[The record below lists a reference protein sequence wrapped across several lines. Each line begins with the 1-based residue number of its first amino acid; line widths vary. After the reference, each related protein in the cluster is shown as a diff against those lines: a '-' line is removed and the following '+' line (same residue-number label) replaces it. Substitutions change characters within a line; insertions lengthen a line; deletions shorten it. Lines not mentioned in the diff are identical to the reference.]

1 MNEPTAFQRL
11 NPIIQEE
18 LYRMKWTDLRSIQVD
33 AIHAI
38 LGGNKHL
45 IISANTAGGKTE
57 AAFLPILS
65 EIVEDHTSSVR
76 ALYVG
81 PLKALINDQFRRLEE
96 LCERAEIPVHK
107 WHGDVGQS
115 KKHQV
120 LKSPGGVLLITPESI
135 ESLFINHPDK
145 LDILFSH
152 LSFIV
157 IDEMH
162 AFLGTE
168 RGAQLRSLL
177 ARLTQRANHQ
187 VRIIGLS
194 ATLGDMTSAQKWV
207 DQKNPDSIAMIKSGD
222 NKTVKYII
230 KGYRRLKSGEECGE
244 DSSDKENAESIAT
257 PDDFRLAKDLINAF
271 AGKTALI
278 FANSKQQLELYA
290 DLTGRLLL
298 RAGRPNLFRIHHGSL
313 SKAEREDTEEALR
326 SKSSPTATFCS
337 STLELGIDVG
347 NISRVGQI
355 GAPWS
360 VSSLKQRLGRSG
372 RGEDQASELW
382 LYMVEDAATEQSKP
396 IDRLYP
402 QLLRAIAMTEL
413 MLEDW
418 CEPPDIERWHL
429 STLVQQ
435 IMSVIAEAGGASALT
450 LFERLITRGSFKNID
465 QKTLVRVLR
474 SIGANDLVEQ
484 TPEGTIIL
492 GLKGERIVRSFE
504 FYSAF
509 VTEKELR
516 VLHRGHLIG
525 TVSALPTTGAE
536 GFLILAG
543 RRWKIIE
550 INLDRE
556 EILVEPSRG
565 GRLPLF
571 SGSSGPDLHPRI
583 HEKMREILSDT
594 RVPVY
599 LDQLAKEMLQ
609 EARIFA
615 RESDILHHPFF
626 RNGNDTLWFTWCG
639 TRANRT
645 LLGLGLYKD
654 LDVSDEGIALSFEKM
669 RDTDIQMCYSQFL
682 SEQPDLVKLAEHF
695 PVKIVEKY
703 DGFLTEDLLCEAF
716 ARNYLDLPGALKSIK
731 GMPFISDS
739 EAP

>member
-1 MNEPTAFQRL
+1 MNEPSAFQQL
-11 NPIIQEE
+11 HPIIQEE
-18 LYRMKWTDLRSIQVD
+18 LYRMKWTNLRPIQVE
-33 AIHAI
+33 AIQAI
-38 LGGNKHL
+38 LGSNKHL

-65 EIVEDHTSSVR
+65 DIVEDHASSVR

-96 LCERAEIPVHK
+96 LCEHAEIPVHK

-145 LDILFSH
+145 LDNLFSH
-152 LSFIV
+152 LTYIV
-157 IDEMH
+157 IDELH

-177 ARLTQRANHQ
+177 ARLTQHAGHD

-194 ATLGDMTSAQKWV
+194 ATLGDMASAQKWV
-207 DQKNPDSIAMIKSGD
+207 DRQNPDNVMLITNDD
-222 NKTVKYII
+222 NKTIKCII
-230 KGYRRLKSGEECGE
+230 KGYQRLESGKECGE
-244 DSSDKENAESIAT
+244 DSTDKENAESVAT
-257 PDDFRLAKDLINAF
+257 SDDFRLAKDLINTF
-271 AGKTALI
+271 AYKTALI

-290 DLTGRLLL
+290 DLTGRLLSQS
-298 RAGRPNLFRIHHGSL
+298 GRPNPFRIHHGSL

-326 SKSSPTATFCS
+326 SSRSTATFCS

-347 NISRVGQI
+347 NVSAVGLI

-372 RGEDQASELW
+372 RREGEPSVLW
-382 LYMVEDAATEQSKP
+382 LYVVEDAANEQTRP
-396 IDRLYP
+396 IHRIYP

-413 MLEDW
+413 MLEKW
-418 CEPPDIERWHL
+418 CEPPDIECWHL

-450 LFERLITRGSFKNID
+450 LYERLITRGSFKNIN
-465 QKTLVRVLR
+465 QQTFVRILR
-474 SIGANDLVEQ
+474 SIGAKDLIEQ
-484 TPEGTIIL
+484 TPEGIIIL
-492 GLKGERIVRSFE
+492 GLKGERIVRSYE

-525 TVSALPTTGAE
+525 TVSALPTTGAD

-543 RRWKIIE
+543 RRWKILE
-550 INLDRE
+550 IDLERE

-571 SGSSGPDLHPRI
+571 GGSSGPDLHPHI
-583 HEKMREILSDT
+583 HEKMREILFGT
-594 RVPVY
+594 KMPVY
-599 LDQLAKEMLQ
+599 LDQVAKEMLQ
-609 EARIFA
+609 EARNFA
-615 RESDILHHPFF
+615 RESDIQHHPFF
-626 RNGNDTLWFTWCG
+626 RYGKEVIWFTWCG
-639 TRANRT
+639 TRTNRT

-654 LDVSDEGIALSFEKM
+654 LDVSDEGIALTFENM
-669 RDTDIQMCYSQFL
+669 SDVEIQECYGQFL
-682 SEQPDLVKLAEHF
+682 LEQTDPVELASCF
-695 PVKIVEKY
+695 PVKAIEKY
-703 DGFLTEDLLCEAF
+703 DSYLADELLSEAF
-716 ARNYLDLPGALKSIK
+716 AHNYLDLPGALRTIK
-731 GMPFISDS
+731 GMSRTS
-739 EAP
+739 EPS

>member
-1 MNEPTAFQRL
+1 MNEPSAFQRL

-18 LYRMKWTDLRSIQVD
+18 LYRMKWTNLRPIQVE

-38 LGGNKHL
+38 LGSNKHL

-57 AAFLPILS
+57 AAFLPVPS
-65 EIVEDHTSSVR
+65 EIVEDHASSVR

-96 LCERAEIPVHK
+96 LCEHAEIPVHK
-107 WHGDVGQS
+107 WHGDVGQC
-115 KKHQV
+115 KKHKV
-120 LKSPGGVLLITPESI
+120 LKAPGGVLLITPESI

-145 LDILFSH
+145 IDRLFSH
-152 LSFIV
+152 LDYIV

-162 AFLGTE
+162 AFIDTE
-168 RGAQLRSLL
+168 RGAHLRSLL
-177 ARLTQRANHQ
+177 ARLMQHANHS

-194 ATLGDMTSAQKWV
+194 ATLGDTASAQKWV
-207 DQKNPDSIAMIKSGD
+207 DGHNPDSVTLITNND
-222 NKTVKYII
+222 NKDVKYLI
-230 KGYRRLKSGEECGE
+230 KGYRRLKTGEEQGE
-244 DSSDKENAESIAT
+244 TSYKEKNAESILT
-257 PDDFRLAKDLINAF
+257 LEDSRLANDIINTF

-278 FANSKQQLELYA
+278 FANNKQMLEFYA
-290 DLTGRLLL
+290 DHARELQFEIGLQN
-298 RAGRPNLFRIHHGSL
+298 PFRIHHGSL
-313 SKAEREDTEEALR
+313 SKGEREDTEEALR
-326 SKSSPTATFCS
+326 SSTPTATFCS

-347 NISRVGQI
+347 NVCAVGQI

-372 RGEDQASELW
+372 RHEGEPSVLW
-382 LYMVEDAATEQSKP
+382 LYVVEDAATEQSRP

-413 MLEDW
+413 MLEHW

-435 IMSVIAEAGGASALT
+435 IMSIIAEAGGASALT

-599 LDQLAKEMLQ
+599 LDQVAKEMLQ
-609 EARIFA
+609 EARTFA
-615 RESDILHHPFF
+615 RDSDILHHPFF
-626 RNGNDTLWFTWCG
+626 RNGNDTIWFTWCG

-645 LLGLGLYKD
+645 LLGLGLYKE
-654 LDVSDEGIALSFEKM
+654 LDASDEGIALYFEKM
-669 RDTDIQMCYSQFL
+669 RDTDIQGYYSQFL
-682 SEQPDLVKLAEHF
+682 SEQPDPVKLAEYF
-695 PVKIVEKY
+695 PVKTVEKY
-703 DGFLTEDLLCEAF
+703 DSFLTEDLLCEAF
-716 ARNYLDLPGALKSIK
+716 ARNYLDLPGALKTIK
-731 GMPFISDS
+731 GMPLISDS

>member
-1 MNEPTAFQRL
+1 MNEPSAFQRL

-18 LYRMKWTDLRSIQVD
+18 LYRMKWTALRPIQVD
-33 AIHAI
+33 AIHAV
-38 LGGNKHL
+38 LGSDAHL

-65 EIVEDHTSSVR
+65 DIVEDHASSVR

-96 LCERAEIPVHK
+96 LCEHAEIPVHK

-115 KKHQV
+115 KKHRV

-145 LDILFSH
+145 LDKLFSN
-152 LSFIV
+152 LTYIV
-157 IDEMH
+157 IDELH

-177 ARLTQRANHQ
+177 ARLTQRENRDM
-187 VRIIGLS
+187 RIIGLS
-194 ATLGDMTSAQKWV
+194 ATLGDMSSAQQWV
-207 DQKNPDSIAMIKSGD
+207 DRRNPDNVALITSDD
-222 NKTVKYII
+222 NKTIKYII
-230 KGYRRLKSGEECGE
+230 KGYRRLETGEECGE
-244 DSSDKENAESIAT
+244 DSTDEEDAESIAT
-257 PDDFRLAKDLINAF
+257 PDDFRLAKDIINTF
-271 AGKTALI
+271 AGKTALV
-278 FANSKQQLELYA
+278 FANSKKQLELYA
-290 DLTGRLLL
+290 DLTGRLLSQ
-298 RAGRPNLFRIHHGSL
+298 AGQPNPFRIHHGSL

-326 SKSSPTATFCS
+326 SSRPTATFCS

-347 NISRVGQI
+347 KVRAVGQI

-372 RGEDQASELW
+372 RGEGEPSVLW
-382 LYMVEDAATEQSKP
+382 LYVVEDAATEQSRP

-413 MLEDW
+413 MLEHW

-435 IMSVIAEAGGASALT
+435 IMSAIAEVGGASAST
-450 LFERLITRGSFKNID
+450 LYERLVARGSFENID
-465 QKTLVRVLR
+465 LQTFIRILR
-474 SIGANDLVEQ
+474 GMGANDLVEQ

-492 GLKGERIVRSFE
+492 GLKGERIVRSFD

-525 TVSALPTTGAE
+525 TVSALPTTGAD

-571 SGSSGPDLHPRI
+571 AGSLGPDLHPRI
-583 HEKMREILSDT
+583 HEKMREVLSDT
-594 RVPVY
+594 KVPIY
-599 LDQLAKEMLQ
+599 LDQVAKEMLH
-609 EARIFA
+609 EARTFA
-615 RESDILHHPFF
+615 QKSDILRHPFF
-626 RNGNDTLWFTWCG
+626 RDGNNTIWFTWCG
-639 TRANRT
+639 ARVNRT
-645 LLGLGLYKD
+645 LLGLGLDKG
-654 LDVSDEGIALSFEKM
+654 LDVSDEGIALAFEKIS
-669 RDTDIQMCYSQFL
+669 DTDIQAYYSQYL
-682 SEQPDLVKLAEHF
+682 LEQPDPVELVKCF
-695 PVKIVEKY
+695 PVKAVEKY
-703 DGFLTEDLLCEAF
+703 DGFLTNELLCESF
-716 ARNYLDLPGALKSIK
+716 ARNYLDMPGAIK
-731 GMPFISDS
+731 TIRGMPLTS
-739 EAP
+739 EIF

>member
-1 MNEPTAFQRL
+1 MNEPSAFQRL

-18 LYRMKWTDLRSIQVD
+18 LYRMKWTNLRPIQVE

-38 LGGNKHL
+38 LGSNKHL

-57 AAFLPILS
+57 AAFLPVLS
-65 EIVEDHTSSVR
+65 EIVEDHASSVR

-96 LCERAEIPVHK
+96 LCEHAEIPVHK

-115 KKHQV
+115 KKSRV

-145 LDILFSH
+145 LDKLFSH
-152 LSFIV
+152 LAYIV

-162 AFLGTE
+162 AFLGTV

-177 ARLTQRANHQ
+177 ARLTQRANHD

-194 ATLGDMTSAQKWV
+194 ATLGDMASAKRWV
-207 DQKNPDSIAMIKSGD
+207 DGINPDSVYLITSD
-222 NKTVKYII
+222 ENKTIRYLI
-230 KGYRRLKSGEECGE
+230 KGYRRLKTGEERGE
-244 DSSDKENAESIAT
+244 AFSDEKNAEFNAT
-257 PDDFRLAKDLINAF
+257 PDDFRLANDLINTF

-278 FANSKQQLELYA
+278 FANNKQLLESYA
-290 DLTGRLLL
+290 DLTGQLLSKDGL
-298 RAGRPNLFRIHHGSL
+298 PNPFRIHHGSL

-326 SKSSPTATFCS
+326 SSRPTATFCS

-347 NISRVGQI
+347 NVSAVGQI

-372 RGEDQASELW
+372 RRDDEPSVLW
-382 LYMVEDAATEQSKP
+382 LYVVEDAAAEQTRP
-396 IDRLYP
+396 IYRLYP

-413 MLEDW
+413 MLEKW

-450 LFERLITRGSFKNID
+450 LYERLISQGSFKNID
-465 QKTLVRVLR
+465 QQTFIRILR
-474 SIGANDLVEQ
+474 SMGASDLVEQ

-492 GLKGERIVRSFE
+492 GLKGERIVRSYE

-516 VLHRGHLIG
+516 VLHLGHLIG
-525 TVSALPTTGAE
+525 TVFALPTTGAE

-565 GRLPLF
+565 GRLPSF
-571 SGSSGPDLHPRI
+571 AGSSGPDLHPRI

-594 RVPVY
+594 KMPAY
-599 LDQLAKEMLQ
+599 LDQVAKEMLQ
-609 EARIFA
+609 EARNFA
-615 RESDILHHPFF
+615 RESEILHNPLF
-626 RNGNDTLWFTWCG
+626 RNGEELIWFTWCG
-639 TRANRT
+639 TRVNRT

-654 LDVSDEGIALSFEKM
+654 IKVSDEGIALTFEKIS
-669 RDTDIQMCYSQFL
+669 DTEIQKYYSQFL
-682 SEQPDLVKLAEHF
+682 LEQPDPVELAHCF
-695 PVKIVEKY
+695 PVKAIEKY
-703 DGFLTEDLLCEAF
+703 DGYLADELLSEAF
-716 ARNYLDLPGALKSIK
+716 ARNYLDLPGAV
-731 GMPFISDS
+731 
-739 EAP
+739 EAIRRLPNLIT

>member
-1 MNEPTAFQRL
+1 MNEPSAFQKL
-11 NPIIQEE
+11 HPIIQEE
-18 LYRMKWTDLRSIQVD
+18 LYRMKWTNLRPIQVE

-38 LGGNKHL
+38 LGSNKHL

-65 EIVEDHTSSVR
+65 DIVEDHASSVR

-96 LCERAEIPVHK
+96 LCEHAEIPVHK

-145 LDILFSH
+145 LDKLFSH
-152 LSFIV
+152 LAYIV

-177 ARLTQRANHQ
+177 ARLTQHANHD

-194 ATLGDMTSAQKWV
+194 ATLGDMASAKRWA
-207 DQKNPDSIAMIKSGD
+207 DGLNPDNVALITSD
-222 NKTVKYII
+222 EDKTIRYLI
-230 KGYRRLKSGEECGE
+230 KGYRRPKSGEEHGE
-244 DSSDKENAESIAT
+244 DAYDEKNAQFIAT
-257 PDDFRLAKDLINAF
+257 PDDSRLANDLINTF
-271 AGKTALI
+271 AGKTALV
-278 FANSKQQLELYA
+278 FANSKQLLEFYA
-290 DLTGRLLL
+290 DLTRDLLSDS
-298 RAGRPNLFRIHHGSL
+298 GQPNPFRIHHGSL

-326 SKSSPTATFCS
+326 SSRPTATFCS

-347 NISRVGQI
+347 NVSAVGQI

-372 RGEDQASELW
+372 RREGEPSVLW
-382 LYMVEDAATEQSKP
+382 LYVVEDAANEQTRP
-396 IDRLYP
+396 IHRIYP

-413 MLEDW
+413 MLEKW

-450 LFERLITRGSFKNID
+450 LYERLITRGSFKNID
-465 QKTLVRVLR
+465 QQTFVRILR
-474 SIGANDLVEQ
+474 SIGAKDLIEQ
-484 TPEGTIIL
+484 TQEGIIIL
-492 GLKGERIVRSFE
+492 GLKGERIVRSYE

-509 VTEKELR
+509 ATEKELR
-516 VLHRGHLIG
+516 VLHRGQLIG
-525 TVSALPTTGAE
+525 TVSALPTTGAD

-543 RRWKIIE
+543 RRWKILE
-550 INLDRE
+550 IDLERE

-571 SGSSGPDLHPRI
+571 GGSSGPDLHPRI
-583 HEKMREILSDT
+583 HEKMREILHGT
-594 RVPVY
+594 KMPVY
-599 LDQLAKEMLQ
+599 LDQVAKEMLQ
-609 EARIFA
+609 EARNFA
-615 RESDILHHPFF
+615 RESDILHYPFF
-626 RNGNDTLWFTWCG
+626 RYGKEMIWFTWCG
-639 TRANRT
+639 TRVNRT

-654 LDVSDEGIALSFEKM
+654 LDVSDEGIALTFENM
-669 RDTDIQMCYSQFL
+669 SDIEIQEYYGQFL
-682 SEQPDLVKLAEHF
+682 REQPDPVELAQCF
-695 PVKIVEKY
+695 PVKAVEKY
-703 DGFLTEDLLCEAF
+703 DGYLAEELLIEAF
-716 ARNYLDLPGALKSIK
+716 ARNYLDLPGALRTIK
-731 GMPFISDS
+731 GMSRTS
-739 EAP
+739 ESS

>member
-1 MNEPTAFQRL
+1 MNEPSAFQRL

-18 LYRMKWTDLRSIQVD
+18 LYRMKWTALRPIQVD

-38 LGGNKHL
+38 LGSNKHL

-65 EIVEDHTSSVR
+65 DIVEDHASSVR

-96 LCERAEIPVHK
+96 LCERAEIPVYK
-107 WHGDVGQS
+107 WHGDVNQS
-115 KKHQV
+115 KKHRV

-145 LDILFSH
+145 LERLFSH
-152 LSFIV
+152 LNFIV
-157 IDEMH
+157 IDELH

-177 ARLTQRANHQ
+177 ARLTQRANHH

-194 ATLGDMTSAQKWV
+194 ATLGDMASAKRWV
-207 DQKNPDSIAMIKSGD
+207 DGLKPDNIELIASDETK
-222 NKTVKYII
+222 KVKYLI
-230 KGYRRLKSGEECGE
+230 KGYRRLKTGEEQGE
-244 DSSDKENAESIAT
+244 DISDEKNAELIAT
-257 PDDFRLAKDLINAF
+257 PDDSRLANDIIKAF
-271 AGKTALI
+271 AGQTALI
-278 FANSKQQLELYA
+278 FANNKQMLEFYA
-290 DLTGRLLL
+290 DHSRKLMSEMGVQN
-298 RAGRPNLFRIHHGSL
+298 PFRIHHGSL
-313 SKAEREDTEEALR
+313 SKGEREDTEEALR
-326 SKSSPTATFCS
+326 SSTPTATFCS

-382 LYMVEDAATEQSKP
+382 LYVVEDAATEQSKP

-413 MLEDW
+413 MLEHW

-450 LFERLITRGSFKNID
+450 LFDRLITRGSFKNID
-465 QKTLVRVLR
+465 QKTLVRILR
-474 SIGANDLVEQ
+474 SMAAYDLVEQ

-492 GLKGERIVRSFE
+492 GLKGEQIVRSFE

-583 HEKMREILSDT
+583 HEKMREILSDI

-599 LDQLAKEMLQ
+599 LDQVAREMLQ
-609 EARIFA
+609 EARAFA
-615 RESDILHHPFF
+615 QESDILHRPFF
-626 RNGNDTLWFTWCG
+626 RNGNDTIWFTWCG

-645 LLGLGLYKD
+645 LLGLGLYKE

-669 RDTDIQMCYSQFL
+669 SDTDIQGYYSQFL
-682 SEQPDLVKLAEHF
+682 SEQPDPVKLAEHF
-695 PVKIVEKY
+695 PVKTVEKY
-703 DGFLTEDLLCEAF
+703 DGFLKEDLLCEAF
-716 ARNYLDLPGALKSIK
+716 ARNYLDLPGALKTIK
-731 GMPFISDS
+731 GMPLISDS

>member
-1 MNEPTAFQRL
+1 MNEPSAFQRL
-11 NPIIQEE
+11 HPIIQEE
-18 LYRMKWTDLRSIQVD
+18 LYRMKWERLRPIQED

-57 AAFLPILS
+57 AAFLPVLS
-65 EIVEDHTSSVR
+65 EIVEDHASSVR

-96 LCERAEIPVHK
+96 LCEHAEIPVHK

-115 KKHQV
+115 KKSRV

-145 LDILFSH
+145 LSKLFSH
-152 LSFIV
+152 LSYIV
-157 IDEMH
+157 IDELH
-162 AFLGTE
+162 AFIGTE

-177 ARLTQRANHQ
+177 ARLTQHANHDM
-187 VRIIGLS
+187 RIIGLS

-207 DQKNPDSIAMIKSGD
+207 DGHNPDNVALIAHDD
-222 NKTVKYII
+222 NKTVKYLI
-230 KGYRRLKSGEECGE
+230 KGYRRLKTGEEQGE
-244 DSSDKENAESIAT
+244 DSSKEKNAESIPT
-257 PDDFRLAKDLINAF
+257 TDDSRLANDIINTF

-278 FANSKQQLELYA
+278 FANNKQMLEFYA
-290 DLTGRLLL
+290 DHARELQSEIGLQN
-298 RAGRPNLFRIHHGSL
+298 PFRIHHGSL
-313 SKAEREDTEEALR
+313 SKGEREDTEEALR
-326 SKSSPTATFCS
+326 SSTPTATFCS

-347 NISRVGQI
+347 NVCAVGQI

-372 RGEDQASELW
+372 RHEGEPSVLW
-382 LYMVEDAATEQSKP
+382 LYVVEDAATEQSKP

-599 LDQLAKEMLQ
+599 LDQVAKEMLH
-609 EARIFA
+609 EARTFA
-615 RESDILHHPFF
+615 RDSDILQHPFF
-626 RNGNDTLWFTWCG
+626 RNGNDTIWFTWCG

-645 LLGLGLYKD
+645 LLGLGLYKE
-654 LDVSDEGIALSFEKM
+654 LDVSDEGIALSFGKM
-669 RDTDIQMCYSQFL
+669 RDTDIQRNYSQFL
-682 SEQPDLVKLAEHF
+682 SEQLDPVKLAEHF
-695 PVKIVEKY
+695 PVKTVEKY
-703 DGFLTEDLLCEAF
+703 DNFLTEDLLSEAF
-716 ARNYLDLPGALKSIK
+716 ARNYLDLPGALKTIK
-731 GMPFISDS
+731 GMPLISDS

>member
-1 MNEPTAFQRL
+1 MNDPSAFQRL
-11 NPIIQEE
+11 HPIIKEE

-38 LGGNKHL
+38 LGSNKHL

-65 EIVEDHTSSVR
+65 DIVEDHVSSVR

-96 LCERAEIPVHK
+96 LCEHAEIPVHK
-107 WHGDVGQS
+107 WHGDVGKS

-135 ESLFINHPDK
+135 ESLFINYPDK
-145 LDILFSH
+145 LDSLFSQ
-152 LSFIV
+152 LTYIV
-157 IDEMH
+157 IDELH

-177 ARLTQRANHQ
+177 ARLTQRANHD

-194 ATLGDMTSAQKWV
+194 ATLGDMASAKRWV
-207 DQKNPDSIAMIKSGD
+207 DGLNPDSVALIASD
-222 NKTVKYII
+222 ENKTVRYLI
-230 KGYRRLKSGEECGE
+230 KGYRRLKTGAERGE
-244 DSSDKENAESIAT
+244 DVSDEMNAEFIAT
-257 PDDFRLAKDLINAF
+257 PDDSRLANDLISTF
-271 AGKTALI
+271 AGKTALV
-278 FANSKQQLELYA
+278 FANNKQLLENYA
-290 DLTGRLLL
+290 DLTRHLLSDS
-298 RAGRPNLFRIHHGSL
+298 GQPNPFRIHHGSL

-326 SKSSPTATFCS
+326 SSRPTATFCS

-347 NISRVGQI
+347 NVSAVGQI

-372 RGEDQASELW
+372 RREGEPSVLW
-382 LYMVEDAATEQSKP
+382 LYLVEDAAAEQTRP
-396 IDRLYP
+396 IYRLYP

-413 MLEDW
+413 MLEKW

-450 LFERLITRGSFKNID
+450 LYERLIARGSFKNID
-465 QKTLVRVLR
+465 QQTFIRTIR
-474 SIGANDLVEQ
+474 SMGANDLVEQ
-484 TPEGTIIL
+484 TPEGIIIL
-492 GLKGERIVRSFE
+492 GLKGERIVRSYE

-509 VTEKELR
+509 ATEKELR
-516 VLHRGHLIG
+516 VLHHGHLIG
-525 TVSALPTTGAE
+525 TVLALPTTGAD

-556 EILVEPSRG
+556 EILVEPSLG
-565 GRLPLF
+565 GRLPSF

-583 HEKMREILSDT
+583 HEKMREILLDT
-594 RVPVY
+594 KVPIY
-599 LDQLAKEMLQ
+599 LDQTAKEMLQ
-609 EARIFA
+609 EARTFA
-615 RESDILHHPFF
+615 RDADILHYPFF
-626 RNGNDTLWFTWCG
+626 RNGNEIIWFTWCG

-654 LDVSDEGIALSFEKM
+654 LDVSDEGIALTFKNM
-669 RDTDIQMCYSQFL
+669 TDIEIQECYSQFL
-682 SEQPDLVKLAEHF
+682 LEQPDPVELAQCF
-695 PVKIVEKY
+695 PIKTVEKY
-703 DGFLTEDLLCEAF
+703 DGYLADELLSEAF
-716 ARNYLDLPGALKSIK
+716 ARNYLDLPGALRTIEGMSLISKS
-731 GMPFISDS
+731 S
-739 EAP
+739 

>member
-1 MNEPTAFQRL
+1 MNEPSAFQRL
-11 NPIIQEE
+11 HPIIQEE

-38 LGGNKHL
+38 PGSNKHL

-65 EIVEDHTSSVR
+65 EIVEDHSSSVR

-96 LCERAEIPVHK
+96 LCEHAEIPVHK
-107 WHGDVGQS
+107 WHGDVSQS
-115 KKHQV
+115 KKQKV

-145 LDILFSH
+145 LDKLFSH
-152 LSFIV
+152 LAFIV

-162 AFLGTE
+162 AFLGTV

-177 ARLTQRANHQ
+177 ARLTQRANHD

-194 ATLGDMTSAQKWV
+194 ATLGDMASARRWV
-207 DQKNPDSIAMIKSGD
+207 DGLNPDNVALITSD
-222 NKTVKYII
+222 ENKTIRYLI
-230 KGYRRLKSGEECGE
+230 KGYRRLKTGEERGE
-244 DSSDKENAESIAT
+244 DSNDEKNAEFIAT
-257 PDDFRLAKDLINAF
+257 AEDSRLANDLINTF

-278 FANSKQQLELYA
+278 FANNKQLLESYA
-290 DLTGRLLL
+290 DLTGQLLSHDGL
-298 RAGRPNLFRIHHGSL
+298 PNPFRIHHGSL

-326 SKSSPTATFCS
+326 SSRPTATFCS

-347 NISRVGQI
+347 NVSAVGQI

-372 RGEDQASELW
+372 RREDEPSVLW
-382 LYMVEDAATEQSKP
+382 LYVVEDAPTEQSRP
-396 IDRLYP
+396 IYRLYP

-413 MLEDW
+413 MLEKW

-435 IMSVIAEAGGASALT
+435 IMSVIAEAGGASASALY
-450 LFERLITRGSFKNID
+450 ERLIARGSFKNID
-465 QKTLVRVLR
+465 QQTFVRIIR
-474 SIGANDLVEQ
+474 SMAANDLVEQ
-484 TPEGTIIL
+484 TTEGIIIL
-492 GLKGERIVRSFE
+492 GLKGEQIVRGDRRYE

-516 VLHRGHLIG
+516 VLHHGHLIG

-565 GRLPLF
+565 GRLPSF
-571 SGSSGPDLHPRI
+571 AGSSGPDLHPRI

-594 RVPVY
+594 KMPAY
-599 LDQLAKEMLQ
+599 LDQVAKEMLL
-609 EARIFA
+609 EARNFA
-615 RESDILHHPFF
+615 RESDILHNPFF
-626 RNGNDTLWFTWCG
+626 RNGEELIWFTWCG
-639 TRANRT
+639 TRVNRT

-654 LDVSDEGIALSFEKM
+654 LDVSDEGIALTFEKM
-669 RDTDIQMCYSQFL
+669 SDTEIQKYYSQFL
-682 SEQPDLVKLAEHF
+682 LEQPDPVELARCF
-695 PVKIVEKY
+695 PVKAIEKY
-703 DGFLTEDLLCEAF
+703 DGYLADELLSEAF
-716 ARNYLDLPGALKSIK
+716 ARNYLDLPGALRTINGLSQIY
-731 GMPFISDS
+731 
-739 EAP
+739 

>member
-1 MNEPTAFQRL
+1 MSEPSAFQRL

-18 LYRMKWTDLRSIQVD
+18 LYRMEWTALRLIQVN
-33 AIHAI
+33 AIKAI
-38 LGGNKHL
+38 LGSNAHL

-65 EIVEDHTSSVR
+65 DIVSDHSGSVR

-115 KKHQV
+115 KKHRV

-145 LDILFSH
+145 LDRLFSH
-152 LSFIV
+152 LTYIV
-157 IDEMH
+157 IDELH

-168 RGAQLRSLL
+168 RGAHLRSLL
-177 ARLTQRANHQ
+177 ARLMQRAGHS

-194 ATLGDMTSAQKWV
+194 ATLGDMASAQQWI
-207 DQKNPDSIAMIKSGD
+207 DSKNPGNVMLIASDERKTIK
-222 NKTVKYII
+222 YLI
-230 KGYRRLKSGEECGE
+230 KGYRRLETGEECGE
-244 DSSDKENAESIAT
+244 TSSEEMDEDSIAT
-257 PDDFRLAKDLINAF
+257 PDDFRLAKDLIDTF
-271 AGKTALI
+271 AGKTALV

-290 DLTGRLLL
+290 DLTGRLIS
-298 RAGRPNLFRIHHGSL
+298 RTVQPNLFRIHHGSL

-326 SKSSPTATFCS
+326 SSSPTATFCS

-347 NISRVGQI
+347 NVSAVGQI

-372 RGEDQASELW
+372 RRDGEASILW
-382 LYMVEDAATEQSKP
+382 MYVVENASNEQSRP
-396 IDRLYP
+396 VDRLCP

-413 MLEDW
+413 MLEHW
-418 CEPPDIERWHL
+418 CEPPDTERWHL

-435 IMSVIAEAGGASALT
+435 IMSVIAEAGGASAST
-450 LFERLITRGSFKNID
+450 LYERLIARGSFENID
-465 QKTLVRVLR
+465 QQTFIRVLR
-474 SIGANDLVEQ
+474 SIGAKDLIEQ
-484 TPEGTIIL
+484 TPEGIIIL
-492 GLKGERIVRSFE
+492 GLKGEQIVRGYE

-525 TVSALPTTGAE
+525 TVSTLPSTGAD

-543 RRWKIIE
+543 KRWKVIE

-565 GRLPLF
+565 GRLPSF
-571 SGSSGPDLHPRI
+571 AGSAGPDLHPRI
-583 HEKMREILSDT
+583 HEKMREILSNT
-594 RVPVY
+594 KVPVY
-599 LDQLAKEMLQ
+599 LDQVAKEMLQ
-609 EARIFA
+609 EARTFA
-615 RESDILHHPFF
+615 GESDILRYPFF
-626 RNGNDTLWFTWCG
+626 RNGNDTIWFTWCG

-645 LLGLGLYKD
+645 LQGLGLYKE
-654 LDVSDEGIALSFEKM
+654 LDVIDEGIALTFEKM
-669 RDTDIQMCYSQFL
+669 SKTDIQACYSQYL
-682 SEQPDLVKLAEHF
+682 LEQPDPIKLAERF
-695 PVKIVEKY
+695 PVKVMEKY
-703 DGFLTEDLLCEAF
+703 DSFLTNELLCESF
-716 ARNYLDLPGALKSIK
+716 ARNYLDMSGALEAIK
-731 GMPFISDS
+731 RMPLSYDIS
-739 EAP
+739 